1 MKVLSLAFSLLSLG
15 LAQQECNSGEISAFA
30 VGATDYGAATKGD
43 CVQLCTPSFV
53 LTWMPQFKEGTC
65 GGSGYKQMQGTK
77 TVTPPGSPMSM
88 DVALFSM
95 PSAPPAPVSKLATN
109 GHTNGHACKEGEIE
123 AFAMGA
129 MTYGAESAEDCVQL
143 CIMEFVLT
151 WMPEFEKGVCKSSA
165 FAGSETKM
173 VQPMGAPAPMPV
185 QVFSGKAPSKAPSKG
200 NGKKGK
206 GKGSSSKL
214 DRTELGATVAMLT
227 SILLDS
233 CDKNDKECD
242 SNVPFTVF
250 APSDFAV
257 TMAQVSLSGDKKEL
271 AKVVKNHVIR
281 GQALTRQALAEAEPT
296 TYQSWEGFPL
306 EITKQGKKKL
316 QVNGVNIVRQSFA
329 SDTAVVHVITDV
341 LPLPSA
347 QPVVETIAATPS
359 LSILTSLVTM
369 PQLANDLAP
378 LSGPGPFT
386 VFAPSNDAV
395 AALKV
400 SLDDP
405 AQVGDVLKYHV
416 VPGAAVFS
424 GDLKASQTV
433 TAFNGGKLVV
443 KRAEDG
449 SVTVNGANVIQ
460 ADVKADNGVIH
471 IIDKVLLPLS
481 NLVETAQATPKLST
495 LVAVVSSPGLED
507 IAVGLSSQ
515 GFFNQRPSV
524 WGPFTVFAPV
534 NSAFESVAVDPTDLA
549 AVDNLLRYHIVP
561 GDILS
566 SDMEEGTSMIWA
578 LNGDLLT
585 LKKEDGEVYVN
596 DAKVLTA
603 DIKAENGVVHLID
616 TVLIPPADEST
627 GAGSG
632 AEGEVALDQLRWDVI
647 NDSVMGGISTST
659 ATLSMEGDTPV
670 ITFSGLATTDSNGGF
685 VNAYGR
691 TGDGD
696 KIDMSNC
703 EAIQFTAMADGDG
716 SQRYEFSLESG
727 EMSMWSGGSSRYVN
741 FFPTSEWGT
750 YEFKLDDFKEPSSG
764 GFGGFSNQKFD
775 TSAISSVG
783 LKRSAFID
791 GFTKDP
797 EFVSGAF
804 NLKIKDVQ
812 CVGAGSSSP
821 SGKSSATA
829 KTMNPADLQWEVIND
844 TVMGGISRSSIQLLP
859 SGDTI
864 QFSGVTT
871 TDSNGG
877 FTNSY
882 GRFAEPMDLSDCT
895 AIAFEA
901 RGDTTRYT
909 FSLRSGEMGMFGGA
923 STVDAD
929 FYPPNEWTRLEIP
942 MSEMSEPQGFGGFG
956 AQTPFNPSQASAV
969 GLSHSA
975 FLGGLTKDPD
985 FVSGPFK
992 MEMRN
997 LECVTA

>member
-1 MKVLSLAFSLLSLG
+1 MKVISLAFSLLSLG
-15 LAQQECNSGEISAFA
+15 LAQQECNTGEINAFA
-30 VGATDYGAATKGD
+30 VGEKDYGATTSD
-43 CVQLCTPSFV
+43 ECVQLCTPSFV
-53 LTWMPQFKEGTC
+53 LTWMPAFAEGTC
-65 GGSGYKQMQGTK
+65 GGSGYTQMKGTK
-77 TVTPPGSPMSM
+77 NVTPPGSPMSM
-88 DVALFSM
+88 DVALFGM
-95 PSAPPAPVSKLATN
+95 PSAPAAPVSMPATDRHVN
-109 GHTNGHACKEGEIE
+109 GHENGHCKEGEVE
-123 AFAMGA
+123 AFSKGA
-129 MTYGAESAEDCVQL
+129 MSYGAESADDCVQL
-143 CIMEFVLT
+143 CIMEFVLP
-151 WMPEFEKGVCKSSA
+151 WMPEFEKGACKSSA
-165 FAGSETKM
+165 YAGSKTKM
-173 VQPMGAPAPMPV
+173 VQPMGSPAPMAV
-185 QVFSGKAPSKAPSKG
+185 QVFSGAPSKAPSKG
-200 NGKKGK
+200 KKSKGK
-206 GKGSSSKL
+206 GKGSKL

-227 SILLDS
+227 SILLDN

-242 SNVPFTVF
+242 PNVPFTVF

-257 TMAQVSLSGDKKEL
+257 TMAEVSLSGDKKEL

-281 GQALTRQALAEAEPT
+281 GQALTSFDLTEAAPT

-306 EITKQGKKKL
+306 EITTQGKKKL
-316 QVNGVNIVRQSFA
+316 VNGVNIVRQSFV
-329 SDTAVVHVITDV
+329 SDTAVVHVITKI
-341 LPLPSA
+341 LPLPKA

-359 LSILTSLVTM
+359 LSALTSLVTL
-369 PQLANDLAP
+369 PELEKDLAP

-395 AALKV
+395 ANLKV
-400 SLDDP
+400 ALNDP
-405 AQVGDVLKYHV
+405 EQVGEVLKYHV

-449 SVTVNGANVIQ
+449 SVTVNGANVVQ
-460 ADVKADNGVIH
+460 ADLKADNGVIH
-471 IIDKVLLPLS
+471 IIDQVLLPLS
-481 NLVETAQATPKLST
+481 NLVETAQATPELST

-524 WGPFTVFAPV
+524 WGPFTVFAPI
-534 NSAFESVAVDPTDLA
+534 NSAFESVAVDPSDLSQ
-549 AVDNLLRYHIVP
+549 VDNVLRYHIVP

-566 SDMEEGTSMIWA
+566 TDMEEGTSMIWA

-585 LKKEDGEVYVN
+585 LKKENGEVYIN

-616 TVLIPPADEST
+616 TVLIPPVDGST
-627 GAGSG
+627 KAGSSTQ
-632 AEGEVALDQLRWDVI
+632 GEVALDQLRWDVI

-691 TGDGD
+691 TGDD
-696 KIDMSNC
+696 DRIDMSNC
-703 EAIQFTAMADGDG
+703 EAIKFTAMADGDG
-716 SQRYEFSLESG
+716 SQRYEFSIESG
-727 EMSMWSGGSSRYVN
+727 EQSMWMGGSSRYVN
-741 FFPTSEWGT
+741 FFPTSEWDT

-764 GFGGFSNQKFD
+764 GFGGFSNTKFD
-775 TSAISSVG
+775 NAEISSVG

-797 EFVSGAF
+797 DFVSGAF

-812 CVGAGSSSP
+812 CASSS
-821 SGKSSATA
+821 SGSSATA

-864 QFSGVTT
+864 QFSGLTT

-882 GRFAEPMDLSDCT
+882 GRFPEPIDLSDCT
-895 AIAFEA
+895 AIAFDA
-901 RGDTTRYT
+901 RGDNTRYT

-929 FYPPNEWTRLEIP
+929 FYPPTEWTRLVIP
-942 MSEMSEPQGFGGFG
+942 MSEMTEPQGFGGFG
-956 AQTPFNPSQASAV
+956 AQTPFNPSESSAV

-997 LECVTA
+997 LECVAA